1 MNIRGLFLDFGSVVM
16 KSFFE
21 TRRETE
27 RELGLQPGILTWS
40 GPFDPDSDPLWQRML
55 AGEISERDYWN
66 IRAREVG
73 AILGRD
79 WTIQEFCLQQNKI
92 PLDDMLRSDALDL
105 AADAR
110 RKGYKIGILSNEL
123 ELFHGR
129 EWMDSIPLLKDVDC
143 LYDATH
149 TGILKPDPRAYEI
162 ALAGLGL
169 PAHAV
174 VFIDDQILNV
184 RGGIDAGLH
193 SIHLDILDPEA
204 AFEEARRLLDL
215 R

>member
-1 MNIRGLFLDFGSVVM
+1 MSAKGLFLDFGSVVM

-27 RELGLQPGILTWS
+27 RELGLEPGILTWS
-40 GPFDPDSDPLWQRML
+40 GPFDPDTDPLWQQML
-55 AGEISERDYWN
+55 AGDIGERDYWN

-73 AILGRD
+73 AMLGRD
-79 WTIQEFCLQQNKI
+79 WTIQDFCLQQNKI
-92 PLDDMLRSDALDL
+92 PLDDMLRSGALDL

-110 RKGYKIGILSNEL
+110 RKGHKVGILTNEL
-123 ELFHGR
+123 ELFHGK
-129 EWMDSIPLLKDVDC
+129 EWMDTIPLLRDVDY

-162 ALAGLGL
+162 ALAGLEL

-174 VFIDDQILNV
+174 VFVDDQLRNV
-184 RGGIDAGLH
+184 RGGTDAGLL

-204 AFEEARRLLDL
+204 AFNEARRFLDL

>member
-1 MNIRGLFLDFGSVVM
+1 MSIRGLFLDFGSVVM

-27 RELGLQPGILTWS
+27 RELGLQPGILTWA
-40 GPFDPDSDPLWQRML
+40 GPFDPDTDPLWQRML
-55 AGEISERDYWN
+55 AGEIGERDYWN

-73 AILGRD
+73 ALLGRD
-79 WTIQEFCLQQNKI
+79 WTIQDFCLQQNKI

-105 AADAR
+105 AADAK
-110 RKGYKIGILSNEL
+110 RKGCKVGILTNEL

-129 EWMDSIPLLKDVDC
+129 EWMDTISLLSDVDY

-174 VFIDDQILNV
+174 VFIDDQIRNV
-184 RGGIDAGLH
+184 RGGIDAGLL

-204 AFEEARRLLDL
+204 AFDEARRLLGL